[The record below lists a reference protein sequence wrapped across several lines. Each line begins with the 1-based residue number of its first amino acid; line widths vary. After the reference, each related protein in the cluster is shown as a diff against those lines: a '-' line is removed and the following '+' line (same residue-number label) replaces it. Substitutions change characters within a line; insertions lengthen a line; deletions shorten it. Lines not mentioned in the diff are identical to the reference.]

1 MKKILVVIS
10 ILVIWFYNNYLLNQ
24 VSQKEKELSKKEK
37 NLEKINKKNNNKMME
52 YDRAIDLEKIKKE
65 LEKQGLKPTRY
76 IEYFSTE
83 REKIKEI

>member
-1 MKKILVVIS
+1 MKKIVVVIS

-37 NLEKINKKNNNKMME
+37 SLEKINKKNNNKMME

-65 LEKQGLKPTRY
+65 LEEQGLKPTRY

-83 REKIKEI
+83 REKIK